1 MSNLLDE
8 IKEWNTPIVGA
19 YLLWQFSSGYQ
30 KKHVN
35 GESPIVYLHFIA
47 NAILTD
53 IELSENISR
62 RRKNLESYV
71 RAFIDEKRS
80 DLLAG
85 LHQRVLNKRED
96 TLAAIDIAVSNGILV
111 WDCENATLCPRELH
125 SSQGVIK
132 LSSTV
137 SKMGKK
143 ASILGEWFSACDLV
157 SITSYLGV
165 LL

>member
-8 IKEWNTPIVGA
+8 IKEWNTPVVGA

-35 GESPIVYLHFIA
+35 GESPVVYLHFIA

-71 RAFIDEKRS
+71 RSFIEEKRS
-80 DLLAG
+80 DLLAE
-85 LHQRVLNKRED
+85 LHQRVLSKRNN
-96 TLAAIDIAVSNGILV
+96 TLAAIDIAVANGILV
-111 WDCENATLCPRELH
+111 WNCDNATLCPRDLQ
-125 SSQGVIK
+125 SPRGAMK

-137 SKMGKK
+137 RKMGDK
-143 ASILGEWFSACDLV
+143 AFILGEWFSRHDLV
-157 SITSYLGV
+157 TITSYLGV
-165 LL
+165 LI